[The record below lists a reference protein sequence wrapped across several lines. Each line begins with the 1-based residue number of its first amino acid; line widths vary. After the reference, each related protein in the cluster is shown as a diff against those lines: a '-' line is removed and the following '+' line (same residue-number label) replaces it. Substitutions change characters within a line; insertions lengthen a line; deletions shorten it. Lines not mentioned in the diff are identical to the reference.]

1 MPESTKGRR
10 VRVNVATTSKGVPSF
25 DITYEVWASERAG
38 SDLITEAIL
47 GADTLYV
54 TLDAK
59 YGGQQD
65 KPRPELPASAA
76 LDGLQELAGKRKAA
90 TMQETLA
97 AYRKELEKA

>member
-1 MPESTKGRR
+1 MPESTKGSR

-25 DITYEVWASERAG
+25 DITYEVWDSERAG
-38 SDLITEAIL
+38 SDLITEGIL
-47 GADTLYV
+47 VADTLYV

-65 KPRPELPASAA
+65 KPRPELPAPAA
-76 LDGLQELAGKRKAA
+76 RIALQDLAEKRKPPSR
-90 TMQETLA
+90 QDPLA